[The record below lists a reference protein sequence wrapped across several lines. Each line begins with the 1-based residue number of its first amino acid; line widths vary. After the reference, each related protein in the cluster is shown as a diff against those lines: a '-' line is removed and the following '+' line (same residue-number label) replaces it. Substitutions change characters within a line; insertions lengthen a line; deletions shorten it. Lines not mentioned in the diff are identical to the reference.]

1 MQSRGELDPY
11 KASLVNLASVL
22 TIIASA
28 RESQNTSLPPL
39 LGCSDTAISK
49 DVINSEKK
57 LWRERFRLRI
67 SYNLAPQVCTA
78 GRSGNLDLKLG
89 EPAGIARSPGLWEP
103 AHDEL
108 AFRSSTPQIVWRE
121 GLLLRC
127 DPSWRG
133 LQRSLLGSSRVH
145 ARTVGSAV
153 GSWKGRSVA
162 ATALLGAGGETACRG
177 RIGIGACVIAGP
189 ARKSERAVF

>member
-1 MQSRGELDPY
+1 MKLLSTISR
-11 KASLVNLASVL
+11 ASL
-22 TIIASA
+22 TTIASA
-28 RESQNTSLPPL
+28 RDTQNSSLCLVTWL
-39 LGCSDTAISK
+39 LTTAISK
-49 DVINSEKK
+49 HVTISENQ
-57 LWRERFRLRI
+57 LWRGDFARI
-67 SYNLAPQVCTA
+67 SYNLASQVCTA
-78 GRSGNLDLKLG
+78 GRSGNLGLKLG

-103 AHDEL
+103 AQDEL
-108 AFRSSTPQIVWRE
+108 TFRSSTPQIVWRE

-127 DPSWRG
+127 DPRWRG

-177 RIGIGACVIAGP
+177 RVGIGACVIVGP
-189 ARKSERAVF
+189 TRRRKSERAVF